1 MPVWTPFGG
10 GRKVAHSWAGSSR
23 SEAESG
29 CCHETSLMKFSDIGT
44 RVASKDFLS
53 YQLVAELSHRGRMRA
68 FFLWGLLL
76 ISLHPSPVS
85 AQWWQESQAIMG
97 TRVLVELW
105 HPDEAQGRAAVGAVM
120 DEMRRIDREMS
131 PFKASSLLSYMN
143 REAARSPVEI
153 TPELF
158 ELMWKSVRISE
169 LTGGAFDV
177 TFASAGRKYDYR
189 KHVKPDH
196 EALAE
201 AMPAIDYHHLQFD
214 RQHTRIRYLHRGV
227 YVDLGGIAKGHAVDR
242 AIGILQKRGITQA
255 MVGAGGDTRII
266 GDRRGEPWVVGVR
279 DPRKEGE
286 NVAVLPLTDVA
297 VSTSGDYE
305 RYFEL
310 DGVRYHHIIDPKTG
324 DSAREVRSVTVL
336 GDEATTTD
344 ALSTS
349 VFVLGVEKGLALVN
363 RLPGI
368 DAIIIDGE
376 GRMHFSDELL
386 RMAKQDPS

>member
-1 MPVWTPFGG
+1 MQ
-10 GRKVAHSWAGSSR
+10 
-23 SEAESG
+23 
-29 CCHETSLMKFSDIGT
+29 FSDTGT
-44 RVASKDFLS
+44 QVASRDFLF

-68 FFLWGLLL
+68 LFLWGLVL
-76 ISLHPSPVS
+76 ISLHSTPTS
-85 AQWWQESQAIMG
+85 AQWWQESEAIMG

-105 HPDEAQGRAAVGAVM
+105 HPDEVQGRAAVGAVM

-131 PFKASSLLSYMN
+131 PFKETSLLSNMN
-143 REAARSPVEI
+143 REAANSPVKI
-153 TPELF
+153 TAELF

-169 LTGGAFDV
+169 LTDGAFDV

-189 KHVKPDH
+189 KRIKPDKA
-196 EALAE
+196 ALAE
-201 AMPAIDYHHLQFD
+201 AIPAIDYHHLQFD
-214 RQHTRIRYLHRGV
+214 REGMSIHYLHPGV

-242 AIGILQKRGITQA
+242 GIAILQSRGITQA

-279 DPRKEGE
+279 NPRKDGE
-286 NVAVLPLTDVA
+286 NAAVLPLTDVA

-310 DGVRYHHIIDPKTG
+310 DGVRYHHIIDPQTG
-324 DSAREVRSVTVL
+324 DSAREVTSVTIL

-349 VFVLGVEKGLALVN
+349 VFVLGVRNGLALVN

-386 RMAKQDPS
+386 RMTEQDPS

>member
-1 MPVWTPFGG
+1 
-10 GRKVAHSWAGSSR
+10 
-23 SEAESG
+23 
-29 CCHETSLMKFSDIGT
+29 
-44 RVASKDFLS
+44 
-53 YQLVAELSHRGRMRA
+53 MRA

-76 ISLHPSPVS
+76 ISLHPSPIS
-85 AQWWQESQAIMG
+85 AQWWHESQAIMG

-105 HPDEAQGRAAVGAVM
+105 HPDEAQGRAAVGAAM
-120 DEMRRIDREMS
+120 EEMRRIDREMS
-131 PFKASSLLSYMN
+131 PFKESSLLSYMN

-158 ELMWKSVRISE
+158 ELMWRSVRISE

-177 TFASAGRKYDYR
+177 TFASAGRQYDYR
-189 KHVKPDH
+189 KRVKPDQ

-214 RQHTRIRYLHRGV
+214 RQRTRIRYLHPGV

-242 AIGILQKRGITQA
+242 AIAILQKRGITQA

-386 RMAKQDPS
+386 RMTELDPG